1 VAESL
6 RGLTVNSAVRG
17 TALALVLVAALT
29 ACGGGSGSGTASREN
44 GDSLEGHEDNAP
56 VGLTAE
62 QVRTALPSSVS
73 HPEGWG
79 GGSSAKVEVGEE
91 AAKTCGYETGTA
103 CSGLTAAGKET
114 IEGPQ
119 TVEAIKNGRDPESV
133 YIKVFSFDTVDN
145 AGVAMKSAVAIE
157 HKEATKY
164 GDKPDSE
171 NLAAKVSAGAEDTHV
186 FSDTRGTDT
195 FTATVLM
202 RTGTVVVKLWGID
215 LKKTDIMAVL
225 AKLQIDRIN
234 KVAEGKNPDA

>member
-1 VAESL
+1 
-6 RGLTVNSAVRG
+6 LTVNTAVRG

-62 QVRTALPSSVS
+62 QVRTALPSSAS

-119 TVEAIKNGRDPESV
+119 TVEAIKNGWYPESV

-145 AGVAMKSAVAIE
+145 TGVAMKSAVAIE

-171 NLAAKVSAGAEDTHV
+171 NLAAKISAGAEETKV
-186 FSDTRGTDT
+186 YSDALGDDY
-195 FTATVLM
+195 TATVLM
-202 RTGTVVVKLWGID
+202 RIGTVVVKLWGVD

-225 AKLQIDRIN
+225 AKLQIDRIK